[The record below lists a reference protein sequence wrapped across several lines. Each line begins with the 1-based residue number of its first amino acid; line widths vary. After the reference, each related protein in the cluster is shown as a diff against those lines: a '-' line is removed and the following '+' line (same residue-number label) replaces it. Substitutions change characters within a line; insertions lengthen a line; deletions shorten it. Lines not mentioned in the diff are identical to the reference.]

1 MAVEKSNPN
10 NQKIANVLIK
20 KMAFRLTI
28 VILTLAVLSYFYIK
42 HTKTNQ
48 YLNSL
53 QEYSYA
59 KAEREKVIFE
69 QAKQDL
75 LLLKNDLLNE
85 FKNPYNF
92 TRIDEFKRYFVLN
105 PDGAIRTK
113 IEYLKNKKA
122 GLFIKK
128 NTSVTREIKV
138 NNVVGFD
145 LVSQYGSAWQSRY
158 TSVWLILENSGVITY
173 AQNNP
178 AFTYSVDPNFDDRI
192 QDYYLISKVNQN
204 PLRKGVWTNTYFDS
218 NINEWM
224 ISYVMPIDIDGK
236 HMGSVG
242 IDLSIDQILQR
253 VLTQKMQMSD
263 HFLVTIEGN
272 LIAHPSYM
280 DEIKKSNGS
289 FHLNEIPDKAYSD
302 LLKHFDKKETLIQ
315 SQEINSYVSIIPIIE
330 PNWYYLSIYPI
341 KDIHKAAVS
350 AGETIVIITIL
361 ALFLEIALLYS
372 LLIQNISSPLRRLTL
387 STKKIAE
394 GDYELSA
401 KSTELMKRKDEIG
414 ILARSFYDMT
424 RSLQERDLK
433 LAQYA
438 EQLKERVLQTEGEK
452 DSAVRIAD
460 AAVEKAIDNA
470 KMAALGQM
478 ASGISHEI
486 NNPLFVV
493 LNCASQITKL
503 VQKDQIDKEKILLNT
518 SRIENMSVRISKIIK
533 GLKSFSRN
541 SAQDPFEIVSIKSIL
556 EVTLEFCHARFDSH
570 GVQLHIPQISQTLLK
585 CRETQISQV
594 LLNLLNN
601 SFDAIQNRQEKW
613 IEIQFK
619 EEAQFLKISVID
631 SGEKID
637 PKILDRIMEPFF
649 TTKSVDQGTGLGL
662 SIAKGIIEEHGGTLQ
677 YNALAPHTTFEFTVP
692 IAYQ

>member
-1 MAVEKSNPN
+1 MSVTESDLN
-10 NQKIANVLIK
+10 NQKIAHVLIK
-20 KMAFRLTI
+20 KMAIRLSI
-28 VILTLAVLSYFYIK
+28 VILTLAVLSYFYIQ

-53 QEYSYA
+53 QEYSQA

-75 LLLKNDLLNE
+75 VFLKDDIFNELKNPSNSMRLTE
-85 FKNPYNF
+85 F
-92 TRIDEFKRYFVLN
+92 DRYFVLN
-105 PDGAIRTK
+105 PDGAVRTK

-128 NTSVTREIKV
+128 NTPLNKELKISNAI
-138 NNVVGFD
+138 GFD

-192 QDYYLISKVNQN
+192 QDYYLISKTDQN
-204 PLRKGVWTNTYFDS
+204 PMRVGVWTNTYFDS

-224 ISYVMPIDIDGK
+224 ISYVLPIDINGK
-236 HMGSVG
+236 HIGSVG

-253 VLTQKMQMSD
+253 VLKQKMEMSD
-263 HFLVTIEGN
+263 HFLVTSEGN
-272 LIAHPSYM
+272 LIAHPNFM
-280 DEIKKSNGS
+280 EEIKKSNGH
-289 FHLNEIPDKAYSD
+289 FNLKQLPQNDYSD
-302 LLKHFDKKETLIQ
+302 LIKHFEKKEALIHAKA
-315 SQEINSYVSIIPIIE
+315 IGSYVSIIPILE
-330 PNWYYLSIYPI
+330 PNWYYVSAYPI

-350 AGETIVIITIL
+350 AGETIVVITVL

-401 KSTELMKRKDEIG
+401 KSTELMKRRDEIG

-452 DSAVRIAD
+452 ASAVRIAD

-556 EVTLEFCHARFDSH
+556 EMTLEFCHARFDSH
-570 GVQLHIPQISQTLLK
+570 GVQLRIHNLPQTLLK

-601 SFDAIQNRQEKW
+601 SFDAIQTSQEKW
-613 IEIQFK
+613 IEIQFT
-619 EEAQFLKISVID
+619 EETQFLKIAVVD

-677 YNALAPHTTFEFTVP
+677 YNINAPNTTFEFTVP